1 MTDSGERHL
10 PRLNTVKENVS
21 LEYSELDPRRF
32 QPVLLDPLAVLLH
45 RPAKQVRA
53 RLVLAGHAYGAS
65 LGGRAAPSRA
75 RRFASLLEEMHAGS
89 LVIDDIQDNSELRR
103 GSPSLHRTHGVPVA
117 LNAGNWLYFWQ
128 LYQLRELGL
137 PPERELELT
146 QFCLDTYLKAH
157 YGQSLDVGYRADTLP
172 RSDVGAAC
180 IANMELKTGALL
192 ALALGAGALLA
203 EAPLA
208 PAAPLLSYGR
218 ALGIY
223 LQMFDDIGNV
233 TNPELGP
240 KRYEDFRGRRLT
252 WVWASAARNLS
263 DGTYALFVEAL
274 RAGDDRGA
282 HNLLENMGVL
292 ESARREA
299 RAFLAKAR
307 TKLHYQTPAAARS
320 TLPEIESIETL
331 LTGAYEKT

>member
-10 PRLNTVKENVS
+10 PRLHRVNEAVS
-21 LEYSELDPRRF
+21 LEYCELDPRRF
-32 QPVLLDPLAVLLH
+32 QPVLLDPLAQLLH

-65 LGGRAAPSRA
+65 LGGRQAPARA

-103 GSPSLHRTHGVPVA
+103 GSPTLHRTHGVPVA

-137 PPERELELT
+137 PAERELELT

-172 RSDVGAAC
+172 RPEVAAAC
-180 IANMELKTGALL
+180 MANMELKTGALL

-203 EAPLA
+203 EAALA

-240 KRYEDFRGRRLT
+240 KRYEDFHGRRLT
-252 WVWASAARNLS
+252 WVWGTASRALDDA
-263 DGTYALFVEAL
+263 GYALFVEAV
-274 RAGDDRGA
+274 RAGDVHGA
-282 HNLLENMGVL
+282 YTFLANAGVL
-292 ESARREA
+292 ECARHEA
-299 RAFLAKAR
+299 KAFLKRAR
-307 TKLHYQTPAAARS
+307 SKLHEQTPAAARG